1 MDQEE
6 IAIFLQE
13 KGKRKK
19 YRDNMYVRK
28 NRSLRTRLLVNH
40 VALTTGVAGLCC
52 VRSLHFVCCAG
63 CLLIRKLMFLV
74 SDVIFQCNDTGR
86 HDREYVVILWGVGVI
101 VK

>member
-13 KGKRKK
+13 KGNRKN
-19 YRDNMYVRK
+19 RDNTYVRK
-28 NRSLRTRLLVNH
+28 NRSPKTRLLVNH

-74 SDVIFQCNDTGR
+74 SDVIFQCNDIVH
-86 HDREYVVILWGVGVI
+86 HDREDVVILWGVGVL